1 MCKKRVLFAVL
12 ALSAGIAS
20 AEGNWYL
27 GGSIGQAS
35 IDTNNVARDVAS
47 VLRDDYG
54 ATSVYSSTDET
65 DTSWKLFAGYKF
77 NKNFS
82 LEGGYAD
89 LGKFHA
95 KAGGVIGTPVSIN
108 AKVDSYAI
116 FVDAVGTLPLNESFS
131 IFGKAGAAYTHTKT
145 KVSGSWAGFVDSSS
159 DSDNE
164 VVPKLGLGA
173 EYNLTKTVAVR
184 AEYER
189 YFKVGDKNQ
198 TGESDVGVWSVGV
211 KMAF

>member
-1 MCKKRVLFAVL
+1 MCKKTVFLAIL
-12 ALSAGIAS
+12 ALSSGIAS
-20 AEGNWYL
+20 ADGNWYL
-27 GGSIGQAS
+27 GGSVGQAS

-54 ATSVYSSTDET
+54 ATSVYSSKDET
-65 DTSWKLFAGYKF
+65 DTNWKLFAGYKF

-82 LEGGYAD
+82 IEGGYAD
-89 LGKFHA
+89 LGNFSA
-95 KAGGVIGTPVSIN
+95 KAGGVIGTPATIS
-108 AKVDSYAI
+108 AKVESYAI
-116 FVDAVGTLPLNESFS
+116 FVDVVGTLPLNESFS
-131 IFGKAGAAYTHTKT
+131 IFGKAGAAYTHTKA

-173 EYNLTKTVAVR
+173 EYNLTRTVAFR

-189 YFKVGDKNQ
+189 YFNVGDKNK

-211 KMAF
+211 KMSF